1 MKQKIRQERRNV
13 YRKTRTKHGKR
24 TGKKEIVKQEAS
36 STGMILRMLG
46 EIPLIKSQKLLQMLS
61 NRLLKK

>member
-1 MKQKIRQERRNV
+1 MENV
-13 YRKTRTKHGKR
+13 P
-24 TGKKEIVKQEAS
+24 GKKEIVKQEAS